1 MERAMDT
8 TAQSSETRDKLVS
21 NLKAVIKD
29 AEELLKNTGQQ
40 VDGDGGYQSARAR
53 FESTLKSAK
62 TGLAT
67 VEDSLVVRTR
77 DAAYNTDK
85 YVQEHPWQ
93 SVGVGA
99 FAGLMMGLLL
109 GRK

>member
-1 MERAMDT
+1 MDT
-8 TAQSSETRDKLVS
+8 TAQGGETRDKLVS

-40 VDGDGGYQSARAR
+40 VDGGYQSARAR

-62 TGLAT
+62 TGLAS
-67 VEDSLVVRTR
+67 VEDSLVTR
-77 DAAYNTDK
+77 SKDAAYNTDK

-93 SVGVGA
+93 SVGIVA
-99 FAGLMMGLLL
+99 FAGLMVGLLL